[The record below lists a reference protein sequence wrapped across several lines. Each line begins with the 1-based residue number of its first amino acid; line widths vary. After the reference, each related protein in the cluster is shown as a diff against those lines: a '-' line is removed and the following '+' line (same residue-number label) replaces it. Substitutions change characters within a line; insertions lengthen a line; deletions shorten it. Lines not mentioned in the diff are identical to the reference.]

1 MISVKCNPRVFC
13 MHYGRVH
20 ALTRCGN
27 QIRFGVSRA
36 QSFSNFQQLILYI
49 IDVGLDW
56 DVFPWWC
63 GHCGIEETKSKW
75 VILFLPLVKLWPKFS
90 SNYRITIGLSL

>member
-1 MISVKCNPRVFC
+1 
-13 MHYGRVH
+13 MHCGRVH

-56 DVFPWWC
+56 DVFSMVVW
-63 GHCGIEETKSKW
+63 S
-75 VILFLPLVKLWPKFS
+75 LW
-90 SNYRITIGLSL
+90 YRRKQVRVGNSIPPIGQTLA